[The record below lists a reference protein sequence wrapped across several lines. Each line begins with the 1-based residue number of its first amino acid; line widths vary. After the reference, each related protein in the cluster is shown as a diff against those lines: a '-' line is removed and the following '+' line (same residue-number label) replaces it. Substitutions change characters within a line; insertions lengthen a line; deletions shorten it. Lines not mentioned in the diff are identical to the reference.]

1 MKKTTIMAIT
11 IDGRDNHAPKVQEIL
26 TEHGCI
32 IKTRIGLHE
41 TEEDSCSPKGL
52 IILQIFA
59 EKADVDVL
67 ENELTTIEGVH
78 VNKMDI

>member
-1 MKKTTIMAIT
+1 MKKTIIMAVT
-11 IDGRDNHAPKVQEIL
+11 IDGRDELAPRVQQIL

-52 IILQIFA
+52 ILLQIFA
-59 EKADVDVL
+59 EKNDVEAL
-67 ENELTTIEGVH
+67 ENELTSVQGVH

>member
-1 MKKTTIMAIT
+1 MKKTTIMAVT
-11 IDGRDNHAPKVQEIL
+11 IDGRDEHAPNVQEIL

-52 IILQIFA
+52 ILLQIFA
-59 EKADVDVL
+59 EKDAVEAL
-67 ENELTTIEGVH
+67 EKDLTSVEGVH

>member
-11 IDGRDNHAPKVQEIL
+11 IDGRDQHAPEVQQIL

-52 IILQIFA
+52 ILLQIYA
-59 EKADVDVL
+59 EKSAVETL
-67 ENELTTIEGVH
+67 EKELTSIKGVH

>member
-1 MKKTTIMAIT
+1 MKKTIIMAVT
-11 IDGRDNHAPKVQEIL
+11 IDGRDEHAPKVQQIL

-52 IILQIFA
+52 ILLQIFA
-59 EKADVDVL
+59 EKPDVEAL
-67 ENELTTIEGVH
+67 ENELTSVEGVH